1 MDEENIKR
9 LNKTGGGAMDPFKWR
24 DYFHDILRHKEPA
37 GPTFHVDTEAHKV
50 SFH

>member
-1 MDEENIKR
+1 
-9 LNKTGGGAMDPFKWR
+9 MDPFKWR